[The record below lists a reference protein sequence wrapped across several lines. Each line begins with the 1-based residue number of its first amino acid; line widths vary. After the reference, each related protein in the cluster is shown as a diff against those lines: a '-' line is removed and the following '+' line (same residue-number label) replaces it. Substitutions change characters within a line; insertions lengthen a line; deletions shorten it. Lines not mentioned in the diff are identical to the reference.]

1 MTLIYSLDQNDFL
14 QHQLYIA
21 SKSARIKKK
30 RRNSWLLVTIAFF
43 VLGLVFYDMANKLM
57 MYYFFGASLIS
68 FIFYPFYLKYHYKK
82 HYQKFINDTYKNR
95 TAEPSTIC
103 FKEQQV
109 ELFDK
114 TAESKINFT
123 EFEEIVE
130 TANYYYLRMQSGGSI
145 IIAKLK
151 VDNGKELH
159 HFLKEL
165 ANKLHINFTAELDW
179 VWK

>member
-130 TANYYYLRMQSGGSI
+130 KTQERLYDADFIESMELSFKEVMGDKISMRKFSI
-145 IIAKLK
+145 
-151 VDNGKELH
+151 
-159 HFLKEL
+159 
-165 ANKLHINFTAELDW
+165 
-179 VWK
+179 